1 MTVCL
6 FVSFSLCLLLAE
18 CWSVSARIWLADWS
32 SSSTEANSAAQQ
44 TRDLAIYGG
53 LGFSQAVFVLLACFI
68 QAVGSVMA
76 SRRLHRGLLL
86 NILHSPMAFFETTP
100 LGRIVNRFSKD
111 MDTVDTLAPR
121 SFINFLRSTLEMFA
135 VIFIIS
141 FATPLFLSV
150 ILPLAV
156 LYIFIQVKYSIYG
169 CILYIQWFKVVFKL
183 TVDGNYS
190 CFAIILHLLSWSIVQ
205 SGAGPKQ
212 IITWPTRTL
221 PRLPSSSDAVIRS
234 IVIGQKW

>member
-1 MTVCL
+1 MTVWL
-6 FVSFSLCLLLAE
+6 FVLFFLCLLLAE

-32 SSSTEANSAAQQ
+32 SSYAEDNSTAKQ

-53 LGFSQAVFVLLACFI
+53 LGFSQALFVLMACFI
-68 QAVGSVMA
+68 QAFGSVMA

-111 MDTVDTLAPR
+111 MDTIDDRVPR

-156 LYIFIQVKYSIYG
+156 LYIFIQVK
-169 CILYIQWFKVVFKL
+169 VFKI
-183 TVDGNYS
+183 GNCA
-190 CFAIILHLLSWSIVQ
+190 CFSFSTAF
-205 SGAGPKQ
+205 
-212 IITWPTRTL
+212 
-221 PRLPSSSDAVIRS
+221 
-234 IVIGQKW
+234 